1 MAWEGFAMVM
11 WLKKKKEKKSSSLGS
26 LLNYFMVSSNT
37 RVKLWGTKIAIV
49 VDHQKESSWCGS

>member
-11 WLKKKKEKKSSSLGS
+11 WLKKKRKKKSSSLGG

-49 VDHQKESSWCGS
+49 DHQKESSWCGS